1 MSMDNGVQRPTRAP
15 GPTTITGAAPTEPQP
30 AGLTQTPRREPP
42 ALTRVD
48 GATIRIRDRR
58 KRTPRGRSTRR
69 AAYPGM
75 SHVARR
81 TIMTLG
87 ITQDPVAHRRLA
99 RAADQRRYRARIR
112 RYQSHHQWYELFKD
126 NDDERFHRRRGLPPE
141 HSYE

>member
-15 GPTTITGAAPTEPQP
+15 GPTTITGAVPTEPQ
-30 AGLTQTPRREPP
+30 PP

-58 KRTPRGRSTRR
+58 KRTPRGRSTHR

-81 TIMTLG
+81 TIMTPG
-87 ITQDPVAHRRLA
+87 ITQDPVAQRRLA
-99 RAADQRRYRARIR
+99 RAADQSQYRARLAATYTAVKNPAI
-112 RYQSHHQWYELFKD
+112 SV
-126 NDDERFHRRRGLPPE
+126 
-141 HSYE
+141 

>member
-30 AGLTQTPRREPP
+30 AALTQTPRREPP

-58 KRTPRGRSTRR
+58 KRTPRGRSTHR
-69 AAYPGM
+69 ATYPGM

-81 TIMTLG
+81 TIMTPG

-99 RAADQRRYRARIR
+99 RAADQRRYRARLAATYTAGKNPAI
-112 RYQSHHQWYELFKD
+112 SIAPQWYELFKN
-126 NDDERFHRRRGLPPE
+126 NDDECFHR
-141 HSYE
+141 